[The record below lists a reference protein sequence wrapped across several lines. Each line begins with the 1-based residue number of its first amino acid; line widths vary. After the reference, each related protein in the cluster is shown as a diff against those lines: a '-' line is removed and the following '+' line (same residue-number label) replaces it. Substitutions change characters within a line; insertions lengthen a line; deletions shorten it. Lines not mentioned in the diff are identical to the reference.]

1 MKISSLLL
9 FLFAGVGFAVA
20 QQKRTFKVDSS
31 EITDKMPIKQIDLLN
46 SEVLGLLFEKIKKN
60 PEGNFVLEEGIES
73 KDRSID
79 NMPIY
84 KPKGHF
90 KFRIFEL
97 DSTTTN
103 YLRIVKPK

>member
-1 MKISSLLL
+1 MG
-9 FLFAGVGFAVA
+9 AGFAVA
-20 QQKRTFKVDSS
+20 QQKPAFKVDSS
-31 EITDKMPIKQIDLLN
+31 SITGKTSIRQIDLLN
-46 SEVLGLLFEKIKKN
+46 PDDLGLLFDKIKKN
-60 PEGNFVLEEGIES
+60 PKGNFVLEEGVES
-73 KDRSID
+73 NDHPID
-79 NMPIY
+79 NMPIN